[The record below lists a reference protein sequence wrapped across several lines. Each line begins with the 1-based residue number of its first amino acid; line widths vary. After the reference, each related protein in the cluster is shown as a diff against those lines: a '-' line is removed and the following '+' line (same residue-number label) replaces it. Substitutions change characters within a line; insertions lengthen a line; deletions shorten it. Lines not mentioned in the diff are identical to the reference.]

1 MTSIIVEGLSKRYR
15 LGVSGPGLENVRE
28 LLMRALTRPRTAV
41 RPGASDAQTANDV
54 LWALRDVS
62 FEVAKGEVVGVV
74 GPNGAGKSTLLK
86 VLSRITDPTEGLV
99 RIRGRLSSLL
109 EVGVGFHPELTGRE
123 NIYLNGAVLGMRRA
137 HIDSRFEEIVA
148 FADVSPF
155 LDTPVK
161 RYSSGM
167 YVRLAFSVAAH
178 LDPEI
183 LIVDEV
189 LAVGDVAFQRKCLGK
204 MEEASRQGRTI
215 LFVSHN
221 LAAIEHLCHTG
232 IVLERGR
239 LVFRGSAKDAIAYY
253 LANAAPSAVGAP
265 SHIVDLHD
273 APRAPGGRCLLRR
286 LEFYTAADRPLN
298 GAVPVGSPF
307 VARISFVL
315 ESRAI
320 GFDVGIRFDSLL
332 GQRILAT
339 SSAFDPDFVAPERDG
354 EHVVVCEIPSL
365 TLVPG
370 EYRLRVALRVG
381 GTEVDAVDDA
391 ARLTVLSADYYG
403 TGKMPWS
410 GTFVL
415 AQRWRISSTGP

>member
-1 MTSIIVEGLSKRYR
+1 V
-15 LGVSGPGLENVRE
+15 
-28 LLMRALTRPRTAV
+28 
-41 RPGASDAQTANDV
+41 
-54 LWALRDVS
+54 WALRDVS
-62 FEVAKGEVVGVV
+62 FEVAQGEVVGIV

-109 EVGVGFHPELTGRE
+109 EVGIGFHPELTGRE
-123 NIYLNGAVLGMRRA
+123 NVYFNGAVLGMRKA
-137 HIDSRFEEIVA
+137 EIDRRFDDIVE
-148 FADVSPF
+148 FADVTAF

-167 YVRLAFSVAAH
+167 HVRLAFAVAAH
-178 LDPEI
+178 LDPDI

-204 MEEASRQGRTI
+204 MEEASQQGRTI

-232 IVLERGR
+232 LLLEQGR
-239 LVFRGSAKDAIAYY
+239 LAFRGTAKEATAYY
-253 LANAAPSAVGAP
+253 LANIATATAGAD
-265 SHIVDLHD
+265 SHIVDLRP
-273 APRAPGGRCLLRR
+273 ARRAEGARGLLRR
-286 LEFYTAADRPLN
+286 LEFYTGDDRPLN
-298 GAVPVGSPF
+298 GAIPVGSSF
-307 VARISFVL
+307 VVRISFTL
-315 ESRAI
+315 ESRAA

-332 GQRILAT
+332 GQRILTT
-339 SSAFDPDFVAPERDG
+339 STAFDPDFVPPERAG

-365 TLVPG
+365 PLMPG
-370 EYRLRVALRVG
+370 DYHLRVALHVG

-391 ARLTVLSADYYG
+391 ARLTILAADYYR
-403 TGKMPWS
+403 TGKMPRS

-415 AQRWRISSTGP
+415 AQRWRLG